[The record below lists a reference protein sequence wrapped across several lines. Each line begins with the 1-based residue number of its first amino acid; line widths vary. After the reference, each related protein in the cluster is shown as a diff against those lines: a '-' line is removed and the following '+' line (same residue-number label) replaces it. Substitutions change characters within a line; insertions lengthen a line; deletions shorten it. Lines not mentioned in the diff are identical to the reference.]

1 MKPIRLPGLLA
12 LNAYWVGLAFLWNGL
27 HVIVLP
33 SVLLNYA
40 PEGLKNTYLGLLTF
54 TGLVIAMFIQP
65 VSGALSDR
73 WISNWGRR
81 RPLILIGTLFD
92 FVFLAILGWF
102 GGLPWL
108 VIGYFGLQV
117 SSNLAHGPMQGLMPD
132 QVRPSQLGAGSS
144 IKNLMDMLGLILSS
158 LFLGRLMDPNAVKP
172 THAIAAVM
180 LVLATSAAITL
191 LGTHEK
197 PALPPPGERRDGRR
211 GLELKSILVS
221 IGASIRHMPPDF
233 AWLLRARFIF
243 LLGIYGIQSFAQ
255 YYIRDVLRAPD
266 PPRLTGDLL
275 ATITLSLIVFA
286 LLGGWLGDRFGHVRM
301 HYLAGGISGAGCAL
315 LLLVRSPGMLLV
327 FGSVVGVG
335 IGLFLTANWALAT
348 LLAPAEESGKYLGLT
363 NLATAGAGATGRLLG
378 PLIDLGNN
386 AFPGSFTGYAGLFV
400 FAALCSLASVLI
412 ISRVSQRAPAGSR
425 A

>member
-33 SVLLNYA
+33 AVLLSYA
-40 PEGLKNTYLGLLTF
+40 PEALKNTYLGLLTF
-54 TGLVIAMFIQP
+54 VGLVIAMIIQP

-73 WISNWGRR
+73 WASHWGRR

-117 SSNLAHGPMQGLMPD
+117 SSNLAHGPLQGLMPD
-132 QVRPSQLGAGSS
+132 LVPSSQLGAGSG

-158 LFLGRLMDPNAVKP
+158 LFLGRLVDPNAAKP
-172 THAIAAVM
+172 TQAIAAVM
-180 LVLATSAAITL
+180 LVLAISAAITL
-191 LGTHEK
+191 LGAHEK
-197 PALPPPGERRDGRR
+197 PVLPPDDRREGRR
-211 GLELKSILVS
+211 GLELKPIL
-221 IGASIRHMPPDF
+221 ASIAASIQHMPPDF

-255 YYIRDVLRAPD
+255 YYIRDVLHAAD
-266 PPRLTGDLL
+266 PPKLTGDLL
-275 ATITLSLIVFA
+275 AAITMSLVIFA

-327 FGSVVGVG
+327 FGTIVGVG

-348 LLAPAEESGKYLGLT
+348 LLAQGEESGKYLGLT
-363 NLATAGAGATGRLLG
+363 NLATAGAGAAGRLLG

-386 AFPGSFTGYAGLFV
+386 AHPGSFTGYAGLFV
-400 FAALCSLASVLI
+400 FAALCSVASALI
-412 ISRVSQRAPAGSR
+412 ISRVSRRAPAVLR

>member
-132 QVRPSQLGAGSS
+132 QVPPSQLGAGSS

>member
-33 SVLLNYA
+33 AVLLNYA
-40 PEGLKNTYLGLLTF
+40 PERLKNTYLGLLTF

-73 WISNWGRR
+73 WVSNWGRR

-132 QVRPSQLGAGSS
+132 QVPPSQLGAGSG

-158 LFLGRLMDPNAVKP
+158 LFLGRLMDPNAARP
-172 THAIAAVM
+172 TQAIAAVM
-180 LVLATSAAITL
+180 LVLATSAVITL

-211 GLELKSILVS
+211 GLELGSILAS

-266 PPRLTGDLL
+266 PPKLTGDLL
-275 ATITLSLIVFA
+275 ATITLSLISFA

-327 FGSVVGVG
+327 FGSIVGVG

-348 LLAPAEESGKYLGLT
+348 LLAPSEESGKYLGLT

-386 AFPGSFTGYAGLFV
+386 AFPGSFVGYAGLFV

-412 ISRVSQRAPAGSR
+412 ISRVSRRAPVGSR

>member
-1 MKPIRLPGLLA
+1 MKPLRLPGLLI

-54 TGLVIAMFIQP
+54 VGLVMAIFIQP
-65 VSGALSDR
+65 ISGALSDH
-73 WISNWGRR
+73 WISPWGRR
-81 RPLILIGTLFD
+81 RPLMLIGTLFD
-92 FVFLAILGWF
+92 FVFLLILGWF

-108 VIGYFGLQV
+108 VIGYFGLQI
-117 SSNLAHGPMQGLMPD
+117 SSNLAHGPLQGLMPD
-132 QVRPSQLGAGSS
+132 QVPPSQLGAGSG

-158 LFLGRLMDPNAVKP
+158 LFLGRLVNPATAQPTQAISAV
-172 THAIAAVM
+172 IF
-180 LVLATSAAITL
+180 VLAVTAAITL
-191 LGTHEK
+191 LGVKEK
-197 PALPPPGERRDGRR
+197 PALPPPGE
-211 GLELKSILVS
+211 LKEKKNSLQLKPLLASILD
-221 IGASIRHMPPDF
+221 SIRNMPPDF

-243 LLGIYGIQSFAQ
+243 LLGIYGIQTFAQ

-266 PPRLTGDLL
+266 PPKLTGDLL
-275 ATITLSLIVFA
+275 ATITLSLIFFA

-301 HYLAGGISGAGCAL
+301 HYLAGGISGVGCIL
-315 LLLVRSPGMLLV
+315 LLLVRTPGMLLV
-327 FGSVVGVG
+327 FGSIVGVG

-348 LLAPAEESGKYLGLT
+348 LLAQGEESGKFLGLT
-363 NLATAGAGATGRLLG
+363 NLATAGAGAAGRLLG

-386 AFPGSFTGYAGLFV
+386 AVPGSYNGYFGLFV
-400 FAALCSLASVLI
+400 FAALCALASILI
-412 ISRVSQRAPAGSR
+412 ISRVSRRAPAGST